1 MKTCLNLITLQK
13 GLNTVEGIKLAAAA
27 GFESVGI
34 WADVL
39 ESEPDPMK
47 AAADVA
53 SACVQ
58 EGISVSEMC
67 FVGGWM
73 WNSGDG
79 LRDVLDQCKRR
90 AEIAAAAT
98 CPIVIACASGGVG
111 DLDAAAEDFRNL
123 CDIGAAAGISFALE
137 YIGMF
142 EQVKDLAT
150 GLDIVRRA
158 GHPNGKLLIDTFHS
172 YRGGTCVEDFSL
184 PRGDEVGLVHINDV
198 PAGDIMQ
205 MNDSHRVMPGDGV
218 LPLTESLRRLAENGF
233 AGAVS
238 VEVFSEAWWAKPLAE
253 TAAYA
258 CKALKSVMP

>member
-13 GLNTVEGIKLAAAA
+13 GLNQVEGVKLAAAA
-27 GFESVGI
+27 GFDSVGI
-34 WADVL
+34 WADSF
-39 ESEPDPMK
+39 ESQPDPLK
-47 AAADVA
+47 AAAEV
-53 SACVQ
+53 ACVCNQ
-58 EGISVSEMC
+58 EGITVSEMC
-67 FVGGWM
+67 YVAGWM
-73 WNSGDG
+73 WNSGDA
-79 LRDVLDQCKRR
+79 LRESLDQCKSR
-90 AEIAAAAT
+90 AELAAAAG
-98 CPIVIACASGGVG
+98 CPLVIACAAGGVG
-111 DLDAAAEDFRNL
+111 DLDAAAEDYRVL
-123 CDIGAAAGISFALE
+123 CDIGAAAGVSFALE

-184 PRGDEVGLVHINDV
+184 PQGAEAGLVHINDV

-218 LPLTESLRRLAENGF
+218 LPLTESLRRLGEGGF
-233 AGAVS
+233 DGAVS
-238 VEVFSEAWWAKPLAE
+238 VEVFSEAWWSKPLAE